1 MKSRLRRA
9 DELPFVSRASYWLP
23 DLVLE
28 SAWLE
33 HAPFAFWLTAALRPR
48 SVVELGVHRG
58 FSYFAFCQA
67 VRRLR
72 LDTRCFAIDHWVG
85 DAHAGFYGADV
96 YRDVCRHNRRYAG
109 FSRLIRTDFTDA
121 GSMFAD
127 GAIDLLHIDGCH
139 HYEAVR
145 RDFEAW
151 LPKMSERGVVL
162 LHDTA
167 EYRNDFGVYLLW
179 DELRERYPHF
189 EFAHG
194 HGLGIVGIGADLPQ
208 SVRSL
213 FATSADA
220 AAAQAVRT
228 SYQRLGGFVGRLQT
242 GDMSTL
248 ALQARRLEAI
258 LASYEA
264 RSSWRLTAPLRKL
277 VRLARFAKGAA
288 GALGDTLQDAAS
300 GAARPANYELKAF
313 PSRFSQPRP
322 RVPSRRTRNTA

>member
-1 MKSRLRRA
+1 VVA
-9 DELPFVSRASYWLP
+9 VS
-23 DLVLE
+23 
-28 SAWLE
+28 
-33 HAPFAFWLTAALRPR
+33 F
-48 SVVELGVHRG
+48 
-58 FSYFAFCQA
+58 
-67 VRRLR
+67 
-72 LDTRCFAIDHWVG
+72 
-85 DAHAGFYGADV
+85 AHAGFYGADV
-96 YRDVCRHNRRYAG
+96 YRDVCRHNRRYAE

-121 GSMFAD
+121 GSSFAD

-139 HYEAVR
+139 TYEAVR
-145 RDFEAW
+145 RDFEMW
-151 LPKMSERGVVL
+151 LPKLSERGVVL

-167 EYRNDFGVYLLW
+167 EYRKDFGVYLLW

-194 HGLGIVGIGADLPQ
+194 HGLGIAGIGADLPQ
-208 SVRSL
+208 SVRRL

-220 AAAQAVRT
+220 AAANAIRT

-264 RSSWRLTAPLRKL
+264 RSSRRLTAPLRKL
-277 VRLARFAKGAA
+277 VRLARSAKGAA

-300 GAARPANYELKAF
+300 GAARPANYELKAL
-313 PSRFSQPRP
+313 PSRSSQPRP
-322 RVPSRRTRNTA
+322 RVPSRPTRNTA

>member
-1 MKSRLRRA
+1 MKIRLRRA
-9 DELPFVSRASYWLP
+9 DEPSFVSQASYWLP

-72 LDTRCFAIDHWVG
+72 LDTRCFAVDHWVG

-109 FSRLIRTDFTDA
+109 FSRLIRADFTDA
-121 GSMFAD
+121 SRTFAD
-127 GAIDLLHIDGCH
+127 GAVDLLHIDGCH
-139 HYEAVR
+139 TYEAVR
-145 RDFEAW
+145 RDFETW
-151 LPKMSERGVVL
+151 LPKLSERGVVL

-167 EYRNDFGVYLLW
+167 EYRRDFGVYLLW

-189 EFAHG
+189 EFTHG
-194 HGLGIVGIGADLPQ
+194 HGLGVVGIGTELPQ
-208 SVRSL
+208 TVRKL
-213 FATSADA
+213 FAASTNATA
-220 AAAQAVRT
+220 AHAVRT

-264 RSSWRLTAPLRKL
+264 RGSWRLTAPLRKL